1 MSLFGTYIQ
10 EAKVAAE
17 PIDEAV
23 LAIDEA
29 AIFDF
34 DYFGE
39 AFQETIDECTNFE
52 NAIGSV
58 FVETVITEGFGEKAK
73 AAIKKAIEKLGNI
86 IADIIKKIK
95 GFINNLRNVRKQTE
109 DDVKFIATEAPK
121 LLEAKENTASKTS
134 KEDVKNKAEEICKG
148 TKFYILSHEFK
159 SDVRNFEDP
168 SKLSFYY
175 GYGDKGQTL
184 AKKDDPDRD
193 VNNRL
198 AGASDRLTSNMNNEE
213 LCIKVL
219 EANNVTEAIKNS
231 KAAAA
236 ELAGYEEISK
246 RLLAYSNAAEAA
258 KKKMEIACNKWSSIE
273 YNPKSNEQGAT
284 ASYATTVIWKD
295 IQVVTKYIT
304 NIGKAT
310 AHIDHVIERNAKSA
324 KRLAFAFK
332 KFTGKEVAA

>member
-10 EAKVAAE
+10 EAKVATE
-17 PIDEAV
+17 PVEEAV

-86 IADIIKKIK
+86 IAAIIKKIK
-95 GFINNLRNVRKQTE
+95 GFINNLRNLRKQTE
-109 DDVKFIATEAPK
+109 DNVKLIEGEVKKVT
-121 LLEAKENTASKTS
+121 T

-148 TKFYILSHEFK
+148 TKFYVLSPEFK
-159 SDVRNFEDP
+159 SAVKNFEDP
-168 SKLSFYY
+168 SKLSFNY

-193 VNNRL
+193 MNNRL
-198 AGASDRLTSNMNNEE
+198 AGASDRITNIMNDEG
-213 LCIKVL
+213 LCIKAL
-219 EANNVTEAIKNS
+219 EANSVTDAVKNG

-236 ELAGYEEISK
+236 ELAGDEEISK

-258 KKKMEIACNKWSSIE
+258 KKKMEVAFDKWNSIQAD
-273 YNPKSNEQGAT
+273 PKSNEQGAN
-284 ASYATTVIWKD
+284 AAFATTGIWKD
-295 IQVVTKYIT
+295 IQVVTKYIS

-310 AHIDHVIERNAKSA
+310 THIDHVIERNAKSA

-332 KFTGKEVAA
+332 RFTGKEVAA